1 MTLWLLKLI
10 LDASGFVNTAFADAI
25 TGTLKNPL
33 SPCEDFK
40 CVVQKVIGGLQMLAN
55 IVAPLMVLIGGLQ
68 LMFAGGNEERIKS
81 GRKTILYAVVGYAI
95 VLLASGLSLI
105 IKDVLG
111 G

>member
-33 SPCEDFK
+33 SCDNFQ
-40 CVVQKVIGGLQMLAN
+40 CVLQKIIGGLQTFAN
-55 IVAPLMVLIGGLQ
+55 IIAPLMVLIGGLQ

-81 GRKTILYAVVGYAI
+81 GKKTILYAVVGYAI